1 MPPMEQLRYKPLD
14 HESGTIRLVRLLPDK
29 DEPIRLELISS
40 NLDEEPHIPYEAL
53 SYVWGPPN
61 KGQAVEVDGQQLTI
75 RRNLILALLSLRHAN
90 EDRILWIDA
99 ICINQSDKE
108 ETMEQVVKMSTAFAR
123 AEKVIV
129 WLGESTPETDV
140 VFHLMQRF
148 EKEAQKYPYK
158 SWGPSDKRWLELWS
172 TVGNANEDVVLQQRK
187 GLASILSRPWF
198 QRIWIAKARAIEL
211 ACGLE
216 AVSVPIFMVTL
227 SLVGVT
233 PDSPHGQA
241 ILAIMSALVWESFWS
256 TQGPDLRK
264 TCFGPGSLS
273 FQPTLSHDTK
283 IVFLKKGTDKDLC
296 NEDEYSALAAALK
309 HEHNETAKLL
319 LENLIK
325 ADKSGDVYNNILH
338 HEELRELLPGSCDI
352 SNLLNGKGGDGS
364 QVTLTDDTTSST
376 KNSHTFVNWIS
387 DREEYDDMTKVDLGE
402 SYRVL
407 DTWAQQERFE
417 DADIR
422 SLISEEDDAASS
434 ISMPL
439 PSWASETEHTIVGVF
454 ANSSALSPL
463 YSKAL
468 QLMPQERFINNFRR
482 LLKAFHGN
490 LVASDDSIVTRQLAR
505 LLKSKQ
511 RQSRIARRIMVR
523 HVALQGSWNEE
534 DLAAIRDQ
542 EKQAYTNVENWLD
555 RTIADTQ
562 AARSANTSKELES
575 DDESGTESDEEDEIS
590 HFAKYPRL
598 DLVIQKLVK
607 GRPFQDMLSSFKE
620 LLLPPGLLK
629 ELLPIPRDSITYGTT
644 DETGAL
650 STVQGFLEEIT
661 ALEWDWWPLSPRIR
675 PLKPS
680 ETRVHWKCFCGT
692 NRWRELKLEQ
702 QEILEE
708 LLKESSANNHPR
720 PLCALLRDTRSA
732 SCMKTSSLSQH
743 AASQPHQ
750 NAGPNAHIPASSNTA
765 SPSLGTQ
772 AMRSQPGSNAASQAG
787 GNGPVQPTPA
797 SSSSSQN
804 SSGNFSAYNKQL
816 WVNFGV
822 DGSWTPTEL
831 DQLGGL
837 NLVSD
842 SAFLRSLSR
851 RHREIRGWFRHYF
864 SFRIISYW
872 EFLRFKRLPLLPPQT
887 IDIEADLPTSGD
899 YEYNPRPPVA
909 TRDKPG
915 ITKHEFEV
923 YVRLCLDPCWL
934 SSLLM
939 PHKCRT
945 VEDSAVDIVDKIP
958 KYKKLLE
965 QRTQGDE
972 HVWGIRAR
980 YVVSGIRVVALH
992 IAILCI
998 SFGVWIWWQ
1007 WKHPDDL
1014 QGAAVALTAAF
1025 LLISTFWSATG
1036 VLRDLR

>member
-1 MPPMEQLRYKPLD
+1 
-14 HESGTIRLVRLLPDK
+14 
-29 DEPIRLELISS
+29 
-40 NLDEEPHIPYEAL
+40 
-53 SYVWGPPN
+53 
-61 KGQAVEVDGQQLTI
+61 
-75 RRNLILALLSLRHAN
+75 
-90 EDRILWIDA
+90 
-99 ICINQSDKE
+99 
-108 ETMEQVVKMSTAFAR
+108 
-123 AEKVIV
+123 
-129 WLGESTPETDV
+129 
-140 VFHLMQRF
+140 MQRL

-158 SWGPSDKRWLELWS
+158 SWEPSDKRWLELWC
-172 TVGNANEDVVLQQRK
+172 TVGNAHENLVLQQRK
-187 GLASILSRPWF
+187 GLESILSRPWF
-198 QRIWIAKARAIEL
+198 QRIWITQEVSKARAAEV
-211 ACGLE
+211 ACGLKT
-216 AVSVPIFMVTL
+216 VSAPIFVVTL

-233 PDSPHGQA
+233 PDSHGQA
-241 ILAIMSALVWESFWS
+241 VLGLMSGLEQEYSWS
-256 TQGPDLRK
+256 TKDPDLRK
-264 TCFGPGSLS
+264 TLLNYEESQVADSRNKSDGMLGLWSHEHTVELVPDYSKTPAGSIQDAIAAVLGFDVGWKSTCRLPEWDVSVLYENVPLLVDKVSRWAIRERQFITLEAIMHRHKVQLVGNRFGSGSLLWD
-273 FQPTLSHDTK
+273 PILDHDTEMVK
-283 IVFLKKGTDKDLC
+283 LLLEKGTDVDFR
-296 NEDEYSALAAALK
+296 NEDWNNALLVALK
-309 HEHNETAKLL
+309 YGHNQTAKLL
-319 LENLIK
+319 LEKLIK
-325 ADKSGDVYNNILH
+325 VDSNILH
-338 HEELRELLPGSCDI
+338 LAELLPGSGDI
-352 SNLLNGKGGDGS
+352 SDLLSGKSGDGF
-364 QVTLTDDTTSST
+364 QVASTDDTTSST
-376 KNSHTFVNWIS
+376 KNSHTFVNSTS
-387 DREEYDDMTKVDLGE
+387 DREAYDDMTKVDLGE

-407 DTWAQQERFE
+407 DNSAQQQRFE
-417 DADIR
+417 DVDIR

-434 ISMPL
+434 ISVPL

-468 QLMPQERFINNFRR
+468 QLMPQERCINNFRR

-490 LVASDDSIVTRQLAR
+490 LVASDNSIVTRQLAK

-523 HVALQGSWNEE
+523 HVALQGCWNEK

-542 EKQAYTNVENWLD
+542 EKQAFTNVENWLD
-555 RTIADTQ
+555 MTITDTQ
-562 AARSANTSKELES
+562 AARSANTSEELES

-590 HFAKYPRL
+590 HFAQYPRL
-598 DLVIQKLVK
+598 DLVIQKLVE
-607 GRPFQDMLSSFKE
+607 GRPFQDMLTSFKE

-629 ELLPIPRDSITYGTT
+629 ELLPIPRDNITYGTT
-644 DETGAL
+644 EETGLL
-650 STVQGFLEEIT
+650 STVQEFLEEIT
-661 ALEWDWWPLSPRIR
+661 ALEWDWWPLSPRMR

-680 ETRVHWKCFCGT
+680 ETRVQWKC
-692 NRWRELKLEQ
+692 
-702 QEILEE
+702 
-708 LLKESSANNHPR
+708 
-720 PLCALLRDTRSA
+720 
-732 SCMKTSSLSQH
+732 
-743 AASQPHQ
+743 
-750 NAGPNAHIPASSNTA
+750 
-765 SPSLGTQ
+765 
-772 AMRSQPGSNAASQAG
+772 PGSNAASQAG
-787 GNGPVQPTPA
+787 GNGPVQPTSA
-797 SSSSSQN
+797 STSSSQT
-804 SSGNFSAYNKQL
+804 SSGNNSAYNKQL

-842 SAFLRSLSR
+842 STFLRNLGR

-887 IDIEADLPTSGD
+887 IDVEADLPTSSD
-899 YEYNPRPPVA
+899 YEYDPRPPLA

>member
-1 MPPMEQLRYKPLD
+1 
-14 HESGTIRLVRLLPDK
+14 
-29 DEPIRLELISS
+29 
-40 NLDEEPHIPYEAL
+40 
-53 SYVWGPPN
+53 
-61 KGQAVEVDGQQLTI
+61 
-75 RRNLILALLSLRHAN
+75 
-90 EDRILWIDA
+90 
-99 ICINQSDKE
+99 
-108 ETMEQVVKMSTAFAR
+108 
-123 AEKVIV
+123 
-129 WLGESTPETDV
+129 
-140 VFHLMQRF
+140 MQRL

-158 SWGPSDKRWLELWS
+158 SWEPSDKRWLELWC
-172 TVGNANEDVVLQQRK
+172 TVGNAHENLVLQQRK
-187 GLASILSRPWF
+187 GLESILSRPWF
-198 QRIWIAKARAIEL
+198 QRIWITQEVSKARAAEV
-211 ACGLE
+211 ACGLKT
-216 AVSVPIFMVTL
+216 VSAPIFVVTL

-233 PDSPHGQA
+233 PDSHGQA
-241 ILAIMSALVWESFWS
+241 VLGLMSGLEQEYSWS
-256 TQGPDLRK
+256 TKDPDLRK
-264 TCFGPGSLS
+264 TLLNYEESQVADSRNKSDGMLGLWSHEHTVELVPDYSKTPAGSIQDAIAAVLGFDVGWKSTCRLPEWDVSVLYENVPLLVDKVSRWAIRERQFITLEAIMHRHKVQLVGNRFGSGSLLWD
-273 FQPTLSHDTK
+273 PILDHDTEMVK
-283 IVFLKKGTDKDLC
+283 LLLEKGTDVDFR
-296 NEDEYSALAAALK
+296 NEDWNNALLVALK
-309 HEHNETAKLL
+309 YGHNQTAKLL
-319 LENLIK
+319 LEKLIK
-325 ADKSGDVYNNILH
+325 VDSNILH
-338 HEELRELLPGSCDI
+338 LAELLPGSGDI
-352 SNLLNGKGGDGS
+352 SDLLSGKSGDGF
-364 QVTLTDDTTSST
+364 QVASTDDTTSST
-376 KNSHTFVNWIS
+376 KNSHTFVNSTS
-387 DREEYDDMTKVDLGE
+387 DREAYDDMTKVDLGE

-407 DTWAQQERFE
+407 DNSAQQQRFE
-417 DADIR
+417 DVDIR

-434 ISMPL
+434 ISVPL

-468 QLMPQERFINNFRR
+468 QLMPQERCINNFRR

-490 LVASDDSIVTRQLAR
+490 LVASDNSIVTRQLAK

-523 HVALQGSWNEE
+523 HVALQGCWNEK

-542 EKQAYTNVENWLD
+542 EKQAFTNVENWLD
-555 RTIADTQ
+555 MTITDTQ
-562 AARSANTSKELES
+562 AARSANTSEELES

-590 HFAKYPRL
+590 HFAQYPRL
-598 DLVIQKLVK
+598 DLVIQKLVE
-607 GRPFQDMLSSFKE
+607 GRPFQDMLTSFKE

-629 ELLPIPRDSITYGTT
+629 ELLPIPRDNITYGTT
-644 DETGAL
+644 EETGLL
-650 STVQGFLEEIT
+650 STVQEFLEEIT
-661 ALEWDWWPLSPRIR
+661 ALEWDWWPLSPRMR

-680 ETRVHWKCFCGT
+680 ETRVQWKCFCGMH
-692 NRWRELKLEQ
+692 RWRELRMEQ
-702 QEILEE
+702 QEILDE
-708 LLKESSANNHPR
+708 LLKQSSADNHPR

-732 SCMKTSSLSQH
+732 SYMKTFSLSQH

-750 NAGPNAHIPASSNTA
+750 NASPNTHIPASTNA
-765 SPSLGTQ
+765 APPSLGTQ

-787 GNGPVQPTPA
+787 GNGPVQPTSA
-797 SSSSSQN
+797 STSSSQT
-804 SSGNFSAYNKQL
+804 SSGNNSAYNKQL

-842 SAFLRSLSR
+842 STFLRNLGR

-887 IDIEADLPTSGD
+887 IDVEADLPTSSD
-899 YEYNPRPPVA
+899 YEYDPRPPLA

-923 YVRLCLDPCWL
+923 YVQLCLNPCWL